1 MKQFLRI
8 LSMKCLLFCCTYITL
23 PTQIVAQN
31 AEFKLPLLTGKIT
44 DSKTGEPIVGVT
56 IFLDFRKSGII
67 TDTTGRYNIYL
78 PKGDY
83 VIKFSHVGYKPYR
96 TKVALKGNTTFDLAL
111 DDVSKTL
118 EEVIVSSQATRKS
131 IQTPS
136 LGVTLLSIKGI
147 KKLPAM
153 MGEVDII
160 RSLQTLPGV
169 SSVGEGS
176 NGINV
181 RGGNI
186 DQNLIYIDD
195 APIFNPTHMF
205 GLFSVFAS
213 DAIRELELYKGS
225 IPSRF
230 GGRTASIL
238 DIKMTDPSLEKFK
251 LSGGIGFVSNRAMA
265 EIPIIKEKLSVVV
278 AGRLSFNDFW
288 FKWIGPD
295 NMRNTRANFYDL
307 ATKVFFRPNKNNTF
321 SLSTYVSKDF
331 YQVDSLFS
339 LENVVAKQTQFD
351 YGHLNFSSRWS
362 HYFNTKMSLDV
373 VGVLSNYKTKT
384 YAPDSVN
391 RIDLRN
397 NIDYK
402 SLKVNFDYNPDEKH
416 KINFGVSGINYQI
429 SPGKLNENVSSRI
442 STVLLPREQSLEL
455 GLFVDD
461 EYKANEKLTIQ
472 AGIRYAQYLSFGP
485 TTVRKYLADEP
496 RTISSQIGEETIS
509 SGAVEKTYGGFEPRL
524 AIKYSLGENSTLKL
538 GYNRMQQFIQLLSN
552 NTTPLPTA
560 RWKTADEYIKPQ
572 VSDFASLGVFKTFK
586 DNIWE
591 LSAET
596 YFRSTQN
603 VVDYISG
610 ANLQLTKAIETQLIA
625 GKGKAY
631 GLELMVTKKRGELS
645 GWMSYTYARSLQQ
658 VRGDFPELQQISD
671 GNWYA
676 SNYDKPHSLN
686 IMMNIQPTNHHSFS
700 FTFAYNTGRPFSS
713 PSGFFQLDNKKYP
726 VYEARNND
734 RMADYHRL
742 DFSWTIT
749 NPSLKEKRW
758 EGSWTFT
765 VYNIYGRKNP
775 YSVFFKPVGNGLKP
789 YELSVF
795 ANPLIS
801 LTYNFKFL

>member
-1 MKQFLRI
+1 MKKLLRI
-8 LSMKCLLFCCTYITL
+8 LSLKCLLFCCTYIIL
-23 PTQIVAQN
+23 PSQIVAQN

-67 TDTTGRYNIYL
+67 TDTTGRFNIYL

-83 VIKFSHVGYKPYR
+83 VLKFSHVGYKPYR
-96 TKVALKGNTTFDLAL
+96 TKITLKGNTTFDLAL

-195 APIFNPTHMF
+195 APIFNSTHLF

-230 GGRTASIL
+230 GGRTASVL

-288 FKWIGPD
+288 FKLIGPE

-397 NIDYK
+397 SVNYK
-402 SLKVNFDYNPDEKH
+402 SVKVNFDYNPDEKH
-416 KINFGVSGINYQI
+416 KINFGISGINYQI

-485 TTVRKYLADEP
+485 TTVRKYLDNEP

-524 AIKYSLGENSTLKL
+524 AIKYSLGENSTLKF

-572 VSDFASLGVFKTFK
+572 VSDFISLGVFKTFK

-591 LSAET
+591 LSGES

-631 GLELMVTKKRGELS
+631 GLEVMVTKKRGELS

-734 RMADYHRL
+734 RMSDYHRL

>member
-1 MKQFLRI
+1 MKLTLRALI
-8 LSMKCLLFCCTYITL
+8 LKSLFFCCISISFT
-23 PTQIVAQN
+23 TQSFAQN
-31 AEFKLPLLTGKIT
+31 TEFKLPQLSGKVK
-44 DSKTGEPIVGVT
+44 DSNTGESIVGAT
-56 IFLDFRKSGII
+56 IFLDFKKSGVI
-67 TDTTGRYNIYL
+67 TDSLGNYQLYL
-78 PKGDY
+78 PPGEY
-83 VIKFSHVGYKPYR
+83 VIKVSHVGYKPYR
-96 TKVALKGNTTFDLAL
+96 TKLTLKADTKL
-111 DDVSKTL
+111 DVTLEDVSKTL

-181 RGGNI
+181 RGGNV
-186 DQNLIYIDD
+186 DQNLIYIDE
-195 APIFNPTHMF
+195 APIFNPTHLF

-230 GGRTASIL
+230 GGRTASVL

-251 LSGGIGFVSNRAMA
+251 LSGGIGLVSNRAMV
-265 EIPIIKEKLSVVV
+265 EVPIIKEKLSVVV
-278 AGRLSFNDFW
+278 AGRVSFNDFL

-295 NMRNTRANFYDL
+295 NMRNTRANFYDV
-307 ATKVFFRPNKNNTF
+307 ATKVYFRPNKNNTI
-321 SLSTYVSKDF
+321 SLSTYMSKDF

-351 YGHLNFSSRWS
+351 YGHLNFSARWS
-362 HYFNTKMSLDV
+362 HYFNTKFSLDV
-373 VGVLSNYKTKT
+373 VGVVSNYKTRT

-391 RIDLRN
+391 RIDLYN
-397 NIDYK
+397 SIDYK
-402 SLKVNFDYNPDEKH
+402 NIKVNFDYNPDEKH
-416 KINFGVSGINYQI
+416 KINFGASGINYQI
-429 SPGKLNENVSSRI
+429 SPGKLNENVKSRI
-442 STVLLPREQSLEL
+442 SSVLLPREQSLEL

-472 AGIRYAQYLSFGP
+472 AGIRYAQYLSLGP
-485 TTVRKYLADEP
+485 TTTRKYLDGEP
-496 RTISSQIGEETIS
+496 RTASSQIGEEIVS
-509 SGAVEKTYGGFEPRL
+509 SGAVEKSYGGFEPRL
-524 AIKYSLGENSTLKL
+524 AIKYSLGENSTLKI

-572 VSDFASLGVFKTFK
+572 VSDFVSLGVFKTYK
-586 DNIWE
+586 DNVWE
-591 LSAET
+591 FSAEG
-596 YFRSTQN
+596 YYRSTQN

-610 ANLQLTKAIETQLIA
+610 ANLQLSQAIETQLIS
-625 GKGKAY
+625 GKGKSY
-631 GLELMVTKKRGELS
+631 GLELMLTKKRGELN
-645 GWMSYTYARSLQQ
+645 GWVSYTFARSLQQ
-658 VRGDFPELQQISD
+658 VRGDYPQLQQISD

-686 IMMNIQPTNHHSFS
+686 IMMNVQPTIHHSFS

-713 PSGFFQLDNKKYP
+713 PSGFFQLDNKRYP

-734 RMADYHRL
+734 RISDYHRL

-749 NPSLKEKRW
+749 NPSMKEKRW

-765 VYNIYGRKNP
+765 VYNLYGRKNA
-775 YSVFFKPVGNGLKP
+775 YSVFFKPAGVALKP